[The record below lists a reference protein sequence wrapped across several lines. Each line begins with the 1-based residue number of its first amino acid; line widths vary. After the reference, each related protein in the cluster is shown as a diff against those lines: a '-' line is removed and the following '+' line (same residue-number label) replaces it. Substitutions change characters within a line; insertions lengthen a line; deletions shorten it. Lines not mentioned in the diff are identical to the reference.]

1 MNGTYLI
8 FFMQEDRTH
17 HGILVYEWL
26 LKQAR
31 HLGLGGG
38 SAFKA
43 IAGFG
48 RHGLIHADHFIEL
61 AGDLPIEVAFMVTE
75 EQADR
80 RQQQPRL
87 ALEQFNNAPTDEE
100 SEQRERQDGQSKFHW
115 RGV

>member
-80 RQQQPRL
+80 LMAAVAAEGLEMVYVRL
-87 ALEQFNNAPTDEE
+87 PGEC
-100 SEQRERQDGQSKFHW
+100 
-115 RGV
+115 GVIGPPKPGG

>member
-1 MNGTYLI
+1 MKGTYLI

-17 HGILVYEWL
+17 HGILAYEWL

-31 HLGLGGG
+31 HLGLAGG

-61 AGDLPIEVAFMVTE
+61 AGDLPIEVAFMVTD

-80 RQQQPRL
+80 LMATVAAEGLEMVYVRL
-87 ALEQFNNAPTDEE
+87 PGEL
-100 SEQRERQDGQSKFHW
+100 SLIHI
-115 RGV
+115 